1 MQVAPLCLLHL
12 RIFTSSH
19 LHSSSLAS
27 GFRQGLPAAFTMNN
41 VVQSSL
47 TDVES
52 KLNALLTTL
61 THSPAAAGA
70 PAAAVALLNAD
81 DTLTSTIETLRR
93 HQENYAKIL
102 NLRNEAEQLETRVKG
117 IVGDLERFD
126 REIRTACDDESDSDS
141 DSSSGEHN
149 NNQDTKTL
157 SRKEIDYRLLLD
169 FARRISKYNHEAAA
183 DAANGASEKGQTTR
197 QQLLDKDVQ
206 MSGMNGDS
214 TAGDEKEPVS
224 SVTKNATQWLDDS
237 ANVTREVYMMPYPM
251 EDRIRMGLMGQVQL
265 AAGQDPDKEV
275 ERLIREAEGLG
286 VAEAPAPVT
295 TTDTRQDEAAKAAAQ
310 AGSVAASAP
319 RLPPA
324 AAPAPKPKPK
334 GLLDLDLY
342 DPDDDD
348 D

>member
-1 MQVAPLCLLHL
+1 
-12 RIFTSSH
+12 
-19 LHSSSLAS
+19 
-27 GFRQGLPAAFTMNN
+27 MNN

-61 THSPAAAGA
+61 THSPTAAGA

-81 DTLTSTIETLRR
+81 DALSSTIETLRR

-102 NLRNEAEQLETRVKG
+102 NLRSEAEELETRVKG

-141 DSSSGEHN
+141 DADEQN
-149 NNQDTKTL
+149 NNRGSIRL

-183 DAANGASEKGQTTR
+183 DAANGAAGKGQATR
-197 QQLLDKDVQ
+197 QQLPDKDVQ

-214 TAGDEKEPVS
+214 IADDEKEPVS
-224 SVTKNATQWLDDS
+224 SVTKNATRWLDDS

-286 VAEAPAPVT
+286 VAEAPAPVP

-319 RLPPA
+319 RPPPA
-324 AAPAPKPKPK
+324 AAPAAAHAPAPKPKPK

>member
-1 MQVAPLCLLHL
+1 
-12 RIFTSSH
+12 
-19 LHSSSLAS
+19 
-27 GFRQGLPAAFTMNN
+27 MNTI
-41 VVQSSL
+41 VQSSL

-70 PAAAVALLNAD
+70 PAAAIALLEAD
-81 DTLTSTIETLRR
+81 DNLTSTIETLRR

-102 NLRNEAEQLETRVKG
+102 NLRNEAEQLEGRVKG
-117 IVGDLERFD
+117 IVSDLERFD
-126 REIRTACDDESDSDS
+126 KEIRTSCHEGESDSDS
-141 DSSSGEHN
+141 DSDEDHYNESSRP
-149 NNQDTKTL
+149 L
-157 SRKEIDYRLLLD
+157 PRKEIDYRLLLD

-183 DAANGASEKGQTTR
+183 DAANGAAEKGQATR
-197 QQLLDKDVQ
+197 QQLPDKDVE

-214 TAGDEKEPVS
+214 TAEEGKEPVA

-265 AAGQDPDKEV
+265 AAGQDPEKEV

-286 VAEAPAPVT
+286 VTEAPAPVP

-310 AGSVAASAP
+310 AGSAAASAP
-319 RLPPA
+319 RPAPGAVPA
-324 AAPAPKPKPK
+324 ASAPPKPKPK